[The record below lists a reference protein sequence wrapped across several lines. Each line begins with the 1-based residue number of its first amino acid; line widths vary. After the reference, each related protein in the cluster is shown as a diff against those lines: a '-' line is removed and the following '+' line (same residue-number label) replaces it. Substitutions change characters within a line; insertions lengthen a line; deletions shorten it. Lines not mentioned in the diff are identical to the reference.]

1 MDSPT
6 TLSEQKATEK
16 TERSLEVP
24 ASDETVQEQSKQQE
38 SSPTEVITTTPTA
51 EDTEKTDDVVETKVD
66 IVLIKTPLLK
76 SLLLFYDLIFKE
88 KEQTNVEETPYLLFN
103 SMVDHKELT
112 RTVWGDEIKQDNF
125 ERWSQ
130 G

>member
-38 SSPTEVITTTPTA
+38 SSPTEVITTTPIA